1 MDENI
6 LHDLL
11 RKIANT
17 VRDFSLEH
25 DIPGLVDVSVDAN
38 RIIVDVKE
46 RALGGPVIGG
56 LPYDISAGTEMYV
69 PAPAGTFAPNES
81 IYPMGDQPTI
91 TIHANDAAGGT
102 SAADVFGDR
111 LKEALSNRPA
121 RKGPP
126 NDPLKDRKGI

>member
-46 RALGGPVIGG
+46 RAAGGTVVGG
-56 LPYDISAGTEMYV
+56 LPYDKEGRELFV
-69 PAPAGTFAPNES
+69 PAPAGTFVPNES